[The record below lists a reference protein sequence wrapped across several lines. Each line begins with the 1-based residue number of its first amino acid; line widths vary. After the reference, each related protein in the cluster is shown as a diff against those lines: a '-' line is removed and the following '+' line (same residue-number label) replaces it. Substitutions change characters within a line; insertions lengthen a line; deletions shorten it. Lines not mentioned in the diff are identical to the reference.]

1 MNKCLL
7 STYQSWVFWKIIC
20 FYQICSKWQVSCWM
34 PIKWFFFLKI
44 LVHLNSEVIFA
55 KIRKFL
61 NLEKYTKSM
70 EKEYFVK
77 KSLPWFWKETSR
89 ILVGGKNTSS
99 CWPFCLNSIQYF
111 KSTNL
116 VIQGTAN
123 YLHAL
128 SVKFL
133 NECRFLL
140 VRAEVDK
147 TSLFPSVSFDH
158 KNLNLTMKL
167 EFVFLNFYEN
177 YVHNFMEFLYIIWH

>member
-1 MNKCLL
+1 M
-7 STYQSWVFWKIIC
+7 
-20 FYQICSKWQVSCWM
+20 
-34 PIKWFFFLKI
+34 
-44 LVHLNSEVIFA
+44 
-55 KIRKFL
+55 
-61 NLEKYTKSM
+61 
-70 EKEYFVK
+70 
-77 KSLPWFWKETSR
+77 
-89 ILVGGKNTSS
+89 
-99 CWPFCLNSIQYF
+99 
-111 KSTNL
+111 
-116 VIQGTAN
+116 IQGTAN